1 MHHFEI
7 FAFTK
12 YSDFEENKV
21 MTLFDR
27 LYMNSTCT
35 RSLKVIKIQ

>member
-7 FAFTK
+7 FVFTK
-12 YSDFEENKV
+12 YSDFENKV

-35 RSLKVIKIQ
+35 RSVKVIKIQ